1 MSAADYL
8 AVILL
13 VVTVR
18 GAIPPGYIM
27 EVTLECGSSDV
38 GDGAISILSDLSVQ
52 AKAVCAGDKEFP
64 FINLDVVNHILPF
77 SYPTGGTNPC
87 VFKKK
92 KHTRVFSARVVV
104 FYGQMGSGVH
114 HGKEEYI
121 VTCTFSPAGEDASKM
136 SKITESLLAANA
148 IHGYAGGDSSSTIIL
163 KMVDVLGH
171 NLNGKS
177 VDLGRKV
184 QLKAVNTGTEPGIR
198 PVSCDAIDSS
208 KARYS
213 ILRAGCGD
221 GIVFPKT
228 VGFKTTGKK
237 TQSPYFPAF
246 TINVDPIL
254 KFECNFTLCGLQCD
268 GDSCANAPAPNRPK
282 RDSSSVSYDFAAT
295 GAVAIINTALDKS
308 WIGETR
314 LDIS

>member
-1 MSAADYL
+1 MLADNL
-8 AVILL
+8 VAVVIFMA
-13 VVTVR
+13 TVR
-18 GAIPPGYIM
+18 AAIPPGYILQ
-27 EVTLECGSSDV
+27 VTPDCGSSDV
-38 GDGAISILSDLSVQ
+38 GDGVISILSDLSVQ
-52 AKAVCAGDKEFP
+52 AKAVCAGNKEVP
-64 FINLDVVNHILPF
+64 FVNLDVVNHVLPF
-77 SYPTGGTNPC
+77 SYPTGGSNPC
-87 VFKKK
+87 VFTKR
-92 KHTRVFSARVVV
+92 KHTRVFTARVIV
-104 FYGQMGSGVH
+104 FYGQMGTSVL

-121 VTCTFSPAGEDASKM
+121 VTCTFSPAGEDVSKT
-136 SKITESLLAANA
+136 SKITQSLLAANA

-184 QLKAVNTGTEPGIR
+184 QLKAVNTGAEPGIR

-228 VGFKTTGKK
+228 VGFKTTDRK
-237 TQSPYFPAF
+237 TRSPYFQAF

-254 KFECNFTLCGLQCD
+254 KFECNFTLCDSQCD
-268 GDSCANAPAPNRPK
+268 GDSCASAPPPGRQK
-282 RDSSSVSYDFAAT
+282 RGSNSDSYVFAAT
-295 GAVAIINTALDKS
+295 GAVAVINTAMDKS
-308 WIGETR
+308 WIGEAR
-314 LDIS
+314 LDSP